1 MTRWGWGTELA
12 GHHPGFLAKLFHV
25 EQLAGLAKMFHVE
38 QLAGFAKM
46 FHVEQLPA
54 LPNQQVTK
62 LFHVE
67 QLPPSQNQQVT
78 FCGTQGDG

>member
-25 EQLAGLAKMFHVE
+25 EQLP
-38 QLAGFAKM
+38 GFAKM

-54 LPNQQVTK
+54 FAESTGYEIVPR
-62 LFHVE
+62 
-67 QLPPSQNQQVT
+67 
-78 FCGTQGDG
+78 GTIASFAESTGYVLRNAGRRLNSL